1 MTELDVPAA
10 TPTVALAEF
19 AAGLA
24 YDDIPDDV
32 RHEVARSL
40 VDWLAVTLTGA
51 AEPGSARLRAVARR
65 VAPVPRATVAGTAE
79 RTTVPYAALL
89 NGYAA
94 HVLDFDDTY
103 NPPRTTIH
111 GSSVIWPV
119 TFALSEDESIVDG
132 RRAVAAY
139 VAGFETTARVA
150 AAAGPAHYEVGWHV
164 TGTAG
169 HVGAA
174 ATAARV
180 LGLGAVPTVHALG
193 TGATQAAGLKELYGS
208 DGKALHPAKAAMD
221 GLVSALL
228 AREGFT
234 ATPASLEGGRGFLP
248 VLSPDPDPAW
258 LTEGLGSSWHLPA
271 NGHKA
276 YASGS
281 LTHPAVD
288 AVLAIHARNGF
299 APDDVV
305 RIVATVHPYAA
316 TVTGN
321 PAPATKTQAKFS
333 LQHCVAVAV
342 HAGRLTPADFEPDV
356 IDDPE
361 VVRLR
366 GLVEPVVDQGAG
378 KRAATVEVML
388 ADGQVLRESVRDN
401 RGTPDNPMTD
411 DELERKL
418 LDIAVPVLGTGRATE
433 LAALAWRVAE
443 LDDVAALIAATATPD

>member
-1 MTELDVPAA
+1 VTELDALAA

-24 YDDIPDDV
+24 YGDIPDDV

-40 VDWLAVTLTGA
+40 ADWLAVTLAGA
-51 AEPGSARLRAVARR
+51 AEPGSARLRAVTRR

-89 NGYAA
+89 NGYAG

-103 NPPRTTIH
+103 NPARTTIH
-111 GSSVIWPV
+111 GSSVTWPV
-119 TFALSEDESIVDG
+119 IFALSEDESIVDG

-150 AAAGPAHYEVGWHV
+150 AAAGPTHYEAGWHV

-180 LGLGAVPTVHALG
+180 LGLDAVPTVHALG

-228 AREGFT
+228 AQEGFT
-234 ATPASLEGGRGFLP
+234 ATATSLEGERGFLR

-258 LTEGLGSSWHLPA
+258 LTEGLGSSWHLPT
-271 NGHKA
+271 NGYKA

-288 AVLAIHARNGF
+288 AVLAIHARNDF

-342 HAGRLTPADFEPDV
+342 HAGRLTPADFESDV
-356 IDDPE
+356 VDDPA

-366 GLVEPVVDQGAG
+366 GLVEPVVDQGSG
-378 KRAATVEVML
+378 KRAATVEVVL

-418 LDIAVPVLGTGRATE
+418 LDVAVPVLGAGRATE

-443 LDDVAALIAATATPD
+443 LDDVAALIAATATPE